1 MRNSKVRGQKRR
13 LNSLLNNI
21 DKIQPSFDYI
31 GEYEHFHVPCG
42 WWISEPKTSSGVKT
56 EFCKKWLKKTQ
67 EIINSKPK
75 NNKFCRVVADITSRC
90 FWNSQIIVFYS
101 EDYFND
107 FFNRTGP
114 YQTWTLIENKSFVKS
129 RSIKTKLKEKGYIEV
144 LDDEDGVYK
153 CEIWFYGEV

>member
-56 EFCKKWLKKTQ
+56 EFCKKWFL
-67 EIINSKPK
+67 IFSAIKPIPRALMK
-75 NNKFCRVVADITSRC
+75 
-90 FWNSQIIVFYS
+90 
-101 EDYFND
+101 
-107 FFNRTGP
+107 
-114 YQTWTLIENKSFVKS
+114 
-129 RSIKTKLKEKGYIEV
+129 
-144 LDDEDGVYK
+144 
-153 CEIWFYGEV
+153 

>member
-75 NNKFCRVVADITSRC
+75 NNKFCRVVADITSPC
-90 FWNSQIIVFYS
+90 FWNSQISVDISHILGNLITVI
-101 EDYFND
+101 FN
-107 FFNRTGP
+107 
-114 YQTWTLIENKSFVKS
+114 YQILRKP
-129 RSIKTKLKEKGYIEV
+129 LKI
-144 LDDEDGVYK
+144 LSL
-153 CEIWFYGEV
+153 

>member
-67 EIINSKPK
+67 EIINS
-75 NNKFCRVVADITSRC
+75 VELLLT
-90 FWNSQIIVFYS
+90 
-101 EDYFND
+101 
-107 FFNRTGP
+107 
-114 YQTWTLIENKSFVKS
+114 
-129 RSIKTKLKEKGYIEV
+129 
-144 LDDEDGVYK
+144 
-153 CEIWFYGEV
+153 